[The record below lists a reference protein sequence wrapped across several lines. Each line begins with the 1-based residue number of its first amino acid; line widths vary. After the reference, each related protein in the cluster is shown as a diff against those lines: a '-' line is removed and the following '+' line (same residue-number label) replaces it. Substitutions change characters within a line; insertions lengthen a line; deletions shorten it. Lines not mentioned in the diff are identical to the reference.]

1 MALAVSVGVGLLVV
15 LLVVAVVRQLLK
27 LALFLFVATLLVVTL
42 YWLLAGHSPATV
54 SGAVH
59 SADPVDR
66 SGSIAQDAA
75 LG

>member
-54 SGAVH
+54 SGAAR
-59 SADPVDR
+59 STEPVYR
-66 SGSIAQDAA
+66 WAGIAQDAA